1 MLVKIQSLR
10 FTADNKLVDYVQA
23 KLNKL
28 STFNDRI
35 VSVDVFLKL
44 DNVVHALKDKI
55 VEIRIAVPRHSFFV
69 KTSTKSFEQSFDDA
83 LDSIIT
89 QIKRKKEKEAA

>member
-23 KLNKL
+23 KLSKL
-28 STFNDRI
+28 STFHDRI

-55 VEIRIAVPRHSFFV
+55 VEIRISVPRHSFFV

-83 LDSIIT
+83 MDSIIT